1 MNSKIIKTLFTA
13 TFFVLLT
20 GNSLAQEKPMPRDIQ
35 WVTKSIEY
43 AALCEQIF
51 RNAWPIV
58 KERAQAEQEKWV
70 VSFDVDETVLDNSPY
85 AVERAKIDSG
95 FTSKSWSEW
104 VRRES
109 AQPVPGAKAFIDS
122 LRGLGLHIAFITNR
136 NIKNEAP
143 TIANLKKVGL
153 YQNGDPVLTRIN
165 REDKKSA
172 RRKCLEEGTG
182 RCEKT
187 GPLTI
192 LALFGDNI
200 RDFIPMN
207 GMETARD
214 YRENLL
220 PKDEN
225 WGVKYFMLPNPNY
238 GSWERDYK

>member
-1 MNSKIIKTLFTA
+1 MKSQIGPVMGA
-13 TFFVLLT
+13 VLLFLLVC
-20 GNSLAQEKPMPRDIQ
+20 NCVAQEKPMPRDIQ
-35 WVTKSIEY
+35 WVTQSVEY
-43 AALCEQIF
+43 AALCEQIY

-58 KERAQAEQEKWV
+58 KQRAMAEQKKWV

-85 AVERAKIDSG
+85 AVERAAIDSG
-95 FTSKSWSEW
+95 FTSASWTEW
-104 VRRES
+104 VRREN
-109 AQPVPGAKAFIDS
+109 AQPVPGAKVFIDS

-136 NIKNEAP
+136 SIENEAP

-153 YQNGDPVLTRIN
+153 YQDGDPVLTRIN
-165 REDKKSA
+165 REDTKVD

-182 RCEKT
+182 RCEST

-200 RDFIPMN
+200 RDFMPMR
-207 GMETARD
+207 GMETAQN
-214 YRENLL
+214 YRHNLL
-220 PKDEN
+220 QKDEN